1 MKKIKHLLLAG
12 IVMAIGF
19 SAQAQEEKEI
29 EKEKKESKF
38 DKSRLFFGG
47 NLGMSFGDMTFINIS
62 PQVGYQFS
70 QYFAAGG
77 GINFISSSFTIR
89 DYNNNK
95 LYKDSYSYAG
105 LNVFGRVYP
114 IPFLFA
120 QVQPEYNYSWGK
132 TKFYNGQPEIKQD
145 GSFVPVLLLGAG
157 AAIPAGRGR
166 MIAMMQYDV
175 IGDVRSPYGR
185 NIFFTFGYNF

>member
-1 MKKIKHLLLAG
+1 MKKTACISFFMLLF
-12 IVMAIGF
+12 GF
-19 SAQAQEEKEI
+19 SVFAQSEEGD
-29 EKEKKESKF
+29 EKKGSGF

-47 NLGMSFGDMTFINIS
+47 TFGMSFGNQTFINIS

-70 QYFAAGG
+70 QFFSAGAG
-77 GINFISSSFTIR
+77 VNFISSSFTVR
-89 DYNNNK
+89 DYNGNK

-105 LNVFGRVYP
+105 LNIFGRVYP

-132 TKFYNGQPEIKQD
+132 TKFYNGQPEIKLD
-145 GSFVPVLLLGAG
+145 GAFVPVLLIGAG
-157 AAIPAGRGR
+157 AAIPAGKGR
-166 MIAMMQYDV
+166 LIAMLQYDV

-185 NIFFTFGYNF
+185 NMFFTFGYNF